1 MKDRIIVALDTD
13 SPEAALET
21 VTALSGEVGMFKVG
35 MELFPRGGPDLV
47 RRIREAGFDVFLDLK
62 FHDIPNTV
70 AGAVRS
76 AAALGVKF
84 ATVHASG
91 GRAMLTAA
99 AESARGTGTTI
110 LAVTVLTSLDDA
122 DLADVGFSL
131 GAADGG
137 GAPRRPRGFVRGRR
151 GRLLREGSG
160 GRARPRRE
168 GGHPRHPRRADA
180 GGRRGGPEAGGDAG
194 RCDPSGRRL
203 HCRRT
208 ADHEG
213 DRPGGG
219 GASHCGIDARR
230 LHGRG
235 TAMKDPDAGGEKR
248 PPLKAANGD
257 RSVSRKGISREDRS
271 GSMWVTGRHPVEELL
286 ASATQRAR
294 KVLLSDAIPK
304 EVRAGFEKRAKDLA
318 LPCLTCPRQE
328 WERRTGE
335 REGGGIAAEIAEYVY
350 AEMEEWVSA
359 LPETARVFLLDG
371 ITDPGNLGAIVR
383 SARAFAFDGV
393 VLPADRSCPVTGA
406 VFRASAGAAA
416 HVPVVQVTN
425 LVRAIER
432 LQEAGFWLY
441 AAEGTEGTELSAFAP
456 AKRTAIVLGS
466 EEKGIRRLARE
477 RCDGAV
483 RIPMAPGA
491 ESLNVSVAA
500 GIIAYSIRKS
510 LTSPSG

>member
-1 MKDRIIVALDTD
+1 M
-13 SPEAALET
+13 
-21 VTALSGEVGMFKVG
+21 
-35 MELFPRGGPDLV
+35 
-47 RRIREAGFDVFLDLK
+47 
-62 FHDIPNTV
+62 
-70 AGAVRS
+70 
-76 AAALGVKF
+76 GVK
-84 ATVHASG
+84 
-91 GRAMLTAA
+91 
-99 AESARGTGTTI
+99 
-110 LAVTVLTSLDDA
+110 DP
-122 DLADVGFSL
+122 VGS
-131 GAADGG
+131 
-137 GAPRRPRGFVRGRR
+137 
-151 GRLLREGSG
+151 
-160 GRARPRRE
+160 
-168 GGHPRHPRRADA
+168 
-180 GGRRGGPEAGGDAG
+180 
-194 RCDPSGRRL
+194 
-203 HCRRT
+203 
-208 ADHEG
+208 
-213 DRPGGG
+213 
-219 GASHCGIDARR
+219 I
-230 LHGRG
+230 
-235 TAMKDPDAGGEKR
+235 
-248 PPLKAANGD
+248 
-257 RSVSRKGISREDRS
+257 
-271 GSMWVTGRHPVEELL
+271 WVTGRHPVEELL

-304 EVRAGFEKRAKDLA
+304 EVRAGFERRAKELA

-350 AEMEEWVSA
+350 AGMEEWVSA

-371 ITDPGNLGAIVR
+371 ITDPRNLGAILR

-425 LVRAIER
+425 VSRAIER

-441 AAEGTEGTELSAFAP
+441 AAEGTGGTDLSAFAP

-500 GIIAYSIRKS
+500 GIVAYSIRKP
-510 LTSPSG
+510 LTSPAG